1 MNNNNNIHFVMLGDS
16 VFDNGSYIPGE
27 PAVEEQVSEQLKFL
41 YPDATLTFKAR
52 DGAVMSDVLDRQIQ
66 LIPEEATHIALS
78 IGGNDL
84 LDLRGNLGDMV
95 GTRFQENLIFL
106 SKLKQEFAEKFR
118 RVINNIDSL
127 GIPFTV
133 CTIYYAGS
141 IVETGEKRIDLGD
154 QLGFAGTDVVVDAF
168 DAAIT
173 QVSQKAENCKEIID
187 LRILF
192 DNTNCYANPIEPSCI
207 GGEKITDQ
215 LMGFIQ
221 MWSNG

>member
-1 MNNNNNIHFVMLGDS
+1 
-16 VFDNGSYIPGE
+16 
-27 PAVEEQVSEQLKFL
+27 
-41 YPDATLTFKAR
+41 
-52 DGAVMSDVLDRQIQ
+52 MSDVLDRQIQ

-84 LDLRGNLGDMV
+84 LRLSDNLGDKV

-106 SKLKQEFAEKFR
+106 SKLKQKFAEKFR
-118 RVINNIDSL
+118 RVIHNINSL

-154 QLGFAGTDVVVDAF
+154 QLGFAGTDIVVDAF

-173 QVSQKAENCKEIID
+173 QVSQKAENCREIID
-187 LRILF
+187 LRLLF
-192 DNTNCYANPIEPSCI
+192 DDTNCYANPIEPSRI
-207 GGEKITDQ
+207 GGEKISDR
-215 LMGFIQ
+215 LIGFIQ